1 MANASSDLKI
11 AGDGFNGVE
20 LHPTDSTD
28 EEPVFGDDS
37 GFVNAIGQGFDGF
50 YGAVV
55 RLLAPEQSFE
65 VRNVED
71 RQRTMT
77 VTTKPGDLEL
87 TLYIENGARY
97 TITHLM
103 RMQRQSTLEVRD
115 GALVETETADPEEV
129 DEDTIRDRWKGIG
142 EDWF

>member
-1 MANASSDLKI
+1 M
-11 AGDGFNGVE
+11 
-20 LHPTDSTD
+20 
-28 EEPVFGDDS
+28 
-37 GFVNAIGQGFDGF
+37 
-50 YGAVV
+50 

-71 RQRTMT
+71 RQRTVT

-87 TLYIENGARY
+87 TLYIQNGARY

-115 GALVETETADPEEV
+115 GALVEYETADPEEI
-129 DEDTIRDRWKGIG
+129 DEDTALLLC
-142 EDWF
+142 